1 MFERFKRNSHDDE
14 YVTDERS
21 GVTTATRH
29 DTEGDGVRDTNGHGL
44 SDTDRDGV
52 ADRDERTAVADRPV
66 ATERGVATDRR
77 TAAAPA
83 TREGFREMRA
93 RQRAEYGGL
102 NWGAAFFGWLVAV
115 GMAAI
120 LLGLLSAAGTAFGL
134 TEVSDAEAKANAE
147 TIGLV
152 GGILLVAVLAIA
164 YFFGGYVSGRMSRFD
179 GGRQGFGTWAIGVA
193 VTLVLAVAG
202 AIFGAEYNVLDALG
216 LPNIPIDRGT
226 LTVGAGVALVAVLV
240 LSLLTAM
247 AGGKAGERYHR
258 KIDRFG
264 YSD

>member
-1 MFERFKRNSHDDE
+1 MFERFKRSSHEDDYVDDE
-14 YVTDERS
+14 RG
-21 GVTTATRH
+21 GVTTATRS
-29 DTEGDGVRDTNGHGL
+29 DTNGDGVVE
-44 SDTDRDGV
+44 RDGV
-52 ADRDERTAVADRPV
+52 GRDGRTAVADRPV
-66 ATERGVATDRR
+66 AT
-77 TAAAPA
+77 APT
-83 TREGFREMRA
+83 TRETVGDVRA

-134 TEVSDAEAKANAE
+134 TNVSDAEAKANAE

-164 YFFGGYVSGRMSRFD
+164 YYFGGYVSGRMSRFD
-179 GGRQGFGTWAIGVA
+179 GGRQGFGTWVIGVL
-193 VTLVLAVAG
+193 VTIVLAVAG

-226 LTVGAGVALVAVLV
+226 LTAGAGVALVAVLV
-240 LSLLTAM
+240 LSLLTAVV
-247 AGGKAGERYHR
+247 GGKAGERYHR

>member
-1 MFERFKRNSHDDE
+1 MFERFKRNSHEDD
-14 YVTDERS
+14 YVTDDRG
-21 GVTTATRH
+21 GVTTATR
-29 DTEGDGVRDTNGHGL
+29 RDTNG
-44 SDTDRDGV
+44 DGV
-52 ADRDERTAVADRPV
+52 AERDERTAVADDRPV
-66 ATERGVATDRR
+66 AAGRF
-77 TAAAPA
+77 
-83 TREGFREMRA
+83 TREDVRDVRA

-120 LLGLLSAAGTAFGL
+120 LLGLLSAAGAVFGL

-164 YFFGGYVSGRMSRFD
+164 YYFGGYVSGRMSRFD
-179 GGRQGFGTWAIGVA
+179 GGRQGFGTWAIGLV
-193 VTLVLAVAG
+193 VTIVLAAAG
-202 AIFGAEYNVLDALG
+202 AIFGREYNVLDALG
-216 LPNIPIDRGT
+216 LPNIPIDNGT
-226 LTVGAGVALVAVLV
+226 LTTGAGVALVAVLV

-247 AGGKAGERYHR
+247 GGGKAGERYHR

>member
-29 DTEGDGVRDTNGHGL
+29 DTNG
-44 SDTDRDGV
+44 DGV
-52 ADRDERTAVADRPV
+52 ADRNERTAVADRPV
-66 ATERGVATDRR
+66 ATGGAGATDRR
-77 TAAAPA
+77 AAAAPT

-179 GGRQGFGTWAIGVA
+179 GGRQGVGTWAIGVV

-202 AIFGAEYNVLDALG
+202 AIFGADYNVLDALG

-240 LSLLTAM
+240 LSLLAAM

>member
-29 DTEGDGVRDTNGHGL
+29 DTNGDGVRDTDG
-44 SDTDRDGV
+44 DGV
-52 ADRDERTAVADRPV
+52 ADRDERTAVA
-66 ATERGVATDRR
+66 TERR
-77 TAAAPA
+77 TAAAPT

-179 GGRQGFGTWAIGVA
+179 GARQGFGTWALGVA
-193 VTLVLAVAG
+193 VTVVLAVAG

-226 LTVGAGVALVAVLV
+226 LTVGAAVALVAVLV

-264 YSD
+264 YGD

>member
-1 MFERFKRNSHDDE
+1 MFERFRNRSDRDD
-14 YVTDERS
+14 YVDDRG
-21 GVTTATRH
+21 GVATTSR
-29 DTEGDGVRDTNGHGL
+29 RDTDG
-44 SDTDRDGV
+44 DGV
-52 ADRDERTAVADRPV
+52 ADNGGGTVVRDRPV
-66 ATERGVATDRR
+66 AG
-77 TAAAPA
+77 APT
-83 TREGFREMRA
+83 TRETVRDVRA
-93 RQRAEYGGL
+93 RQHAEYGGL

-134 TEVSDAEAKANAE
+134 TEVSDAEAEANAE

-164 YFFGGYVSGRMSRFD
+164 YYCGGYVSGRMSRFD

-226 LTVGAGVALVAVLV
+226 LTVGAAVALVAVLV
-240 LSLLTAM
+240 LSLLAAM
-247 AGGKAGERYHR
+247 GGGKAGERYHK
-258 KIDRFG
+258 KIDRLG
-264 YSD
+264 YRD

>member
-1 MFERFKRNSHDDE
+1 
-14 YVTDERS
+14 
-21 GVTTATRH
+21 
-29 DTEGDGVRDTNGHGL
+29 
-44 SDTDRDGV
+44 
-52 ADRDERTAVADRPV
+52 
-66 ATERGVATDRR
+66 
-77 TAAAPA
+77 
-83 TREGFREMRA
+83 
-93 RQRAEYGGL
+93 
-102 NWGAAFFGWLVAV
+102 
-115 GMAAI
+115 MAAI

-152 GGILLVAVLAIA
+152 GGILLVAVVAIA

-179 GGRQGFGTWAIGVA
+179 GGRQGLGTWALGVA
-193 VTLVLAVAG
+193 VTVVLAVAG

-226 LTVGAGVALVAVLV
+226 LTVGAAVALVAVLV

-264 YSD
+264 YGD